1 MQLLRPIGLNAN
13 WYNIQIEDTT
23 TRIWLMK
30 EGSNYYKPRFD
41 CSYFIIVEDSNG
53 CIDTSTVYFYGANA
67 SNIGSLLTSP
77 NPTNGLV
84 NVKFNNFNNQFVKI
98 ELISNNGTKLGEFI
112 TVDNNLDID
121 LSKYPGRHITYIL
134 ILNIQHKDVD

>member
-1 MQLLRPIGLNAN
+1 MVVL
-13 WYNIQIEDTT
+13 IQV
-23 TRIWLMK
+23 L
-30 EGSNYYKPRFD
+30 F
-41 CSYFIIVEDSNG
+41 
-53 CIDTSTVYFYGANA
+53 TSMGAIA

-121 LSKYPGRHITYIL
+121 LSKYPLKHITYIL
-134 ILNIQHKDVD
+134 ILNITQGCRLEEKKDNSG